1 MIKQLFR
8 QLKGGLFGKEPELPD
23 EVHPLTDLE
32 LLELLEGNTREI
44 TLEQYEDLVNSY
56 RDAVS
61 VDSTE
66 KDE

>member
-8 QLKGGLFGKEPELPD
+8 QLKGELFGKEPELPD
-23 EVHPLTDLE
+23 EGHPLIDLE
-32 LLELLEGNTREI
+32 YLIKRGEI
-44 TLEQYEDLVNSY
+44 TQEQYEDLMKPHEV
-56 RDAVS
+56 VS

>member
-23 EVHPLTDLE
+23 EGHPLIDLE
-32 LLELLEGNTREI
+32 YLIKRGEI
-44 TLEQYEDLVNSY
+44 TQEQYEDLMKPHEV
-56 RDAVS
+56 VS

>member
-1 MIKQLFR
+1 MIMIKQLFR

-23 EVHPLTDLE
+23 EGHPLIDLE
-32 LLELLEGNTREI
+32 YLIKRGEI
-44 TLEQYEDLVNSY
+44 TQEQYEDLMKPHEV
-56 RDAVS
+56 VS

>member
-23 EVHPLTDLE
+23 EGHPLIDLE
-32 LLELLEGNTREI
+32 YLIKRGEI
-44 TLEQYEDLVNSY
+44 TQEQYEDLMKPHV
-56 RDAVS
+56 VS

>member
-8 QLKGGLFGKEPELPD
+8 QLKGGLFGKEPKLPD

-32 LLELLEGNTREI
+32 LLELEGNTREI

>member
-8 QLKGGLFGKEPELPD
+8 QLKGDLFGKEPELPD
-23 EVHPLTDLE
+23 EGHPLIDLE
-32 LLELLEGNTREI
+32 YLIKRGEI
-44 TLEQYEDLVNSY
+44 TQEQYEDLMKPHEV
-56 RDAVS
+56 VS